1 MPYYIGAQTPQVQST
16 NFASYLDAQNNANI
30 QRAYAGKAIS
40 DALGNIGTN
49 LQQQQDKSFL
59 SKLNSYTSAD
69 TLNQALQ
76 DGSLS
81 QNGVSAE
88 YLEKI
93 PERQKGM
100 LDMANTQADLD
111 FKKNYAEQDKLG
123 GEIASELASAKSPA
137 EQQAIIK
144 KYQDKGLGAKV
155 FNELN
160 ADPLGL
166 AMKQAE
172 SAAQIAASNA
182 SAAASNGQAR
192 TSGVTA
198 DSAYLRYQQERN
210 TFNRN
215 TQIRKTQDALNIRLN
230 ELGLTPEQGFELAKT
245 GNYPDLQ
252 QMFTN
257 LNALNG
263 TTFLVTP
270 PSDAANAILQNINNS
285 DAPTTINN
293 GVRTQFNS
301 DGGRVDPNLFQRR

>member
-40 DALGNIGTN
+40 DALGNIGDN

-59 SKLNSYTSAD
+59 SKLNSYSSAD
-69 TLNQALQ
+69 ALNQALQ

-93 PERQKGM
+93 PERQKSM

-111 FKKNYAEQDKLG
+111 FKKTYAEQDKLG
-123 GEIASELASAKSPA
+123 GELASELASTISPT

-144 KYQDKGLGAKV
+144 KYQGKGLGAKV
-155 FNELN
+155 FSDLH
-160 ADPLGL
+160 ADPASL
-166 AMKQAE
+166 AIQQAE
-172 SAAQIAASNA
+172 SAAKIAASNA
-182 SAAASNGQAR
+182 STRASEIGANK
-192 TSGVTA
+192 
-198 DSAYLRYQQERN
+198 AYLQYQQELN

-215 TQIRKTQDALNIRLN
+215 NQIRKTQDALNIRLN
-230 ELGLTPEQGFELAKT
+230 ELGLNPEQGFELAKT
-245 GNYPDLQ
+245 GNYPELQ
-252 QMFTN
+252 QLFTD

-270 PSDAANAILQNINNS
+270 QSDAGKAITQSIHNS
-285 DAPTTINN
+285 SAPDINN
-293 GVRTQFNS
+293 GGITTQFNS
-301 DGGRVDPNLFQRR
+301 NGGTVDPNLFPTRSK

>member
-40 DALGNIGTN
+40 DALGNIGDN

-59 SKLNSYTSAD
+59 SKLNSYASAD

-76 DGSLS
+76 NGSLD

-93 PERQKGM
+93 PERQKSM

-111 FKKNYAEQDKLG
+111 FKKNSAEQDKLG
-123 GEIASELASAKSPA
+123 GEIASELASASSPA

-144 KYQDKGLGAKV
+144 KYQGKGLGANV
-155 FNELN
+155 FSALN
-160 ADPLGL
+160 ADPTGL

-172 SAAQIAASNA
+172 SAATVAARYA
-182 SAAASNGQAR
+182 SAHASEVG
-192 TSGVTA
+192 A
-198 DSAYLRYQQERN
+198 DSAYLGYQQARD

-215 TQIRKTQDALNIRLN
+215 NQIRKTQDTLNIRLN
-230 ELGLTPEQGFELAKT
+230 ELGLNSEQGLELAKT
-245 GNYPDLQ
+245 GNYPELQ
-252 QMFTN
+252 QLFTD

-263 TTFLVTP
+263 TPFLVVP
-270 PSDAANAILQNINNS
+270 QSDAGKAITQSINNS
-285 DAPTTINN
+285 DASSTINN
-293 GVRTQFNS
+293 GITPTVDSN
-301 DGGRVDPNLFQRR
+301 GGPVDSRLFQH

>member
-16 NFASYLDAQNNANI
+16 SFAPYLEAQNNANI
-30 QRAYAGKAIS
+30 QRAYAGKTIS
-40 DALGNIGTN
+40 DALGNIGNN

-81 QNGVSAE
+81 QNGVSAK

-93 PERQKGM
+93 PDRQKGM

-111 FKKNYAEQDKLG
+111 YKNTYAEQDKLG
-123 GEIASELASAKSPA
+123 GEIASELASASSPT

-155 FNELN
+155 FNELH
-160 ADPLGL
+160 ADPMGL

-172 SAAQIAASNA
+172 STARIAASNA
-182 SAAASNGQAR
+182 STRASGI
-192 TSGVTA
+192 GA
-198 DSAYLRYQQERN
+198 DSAYLRYQQERD

-215 TQIRKTQDALNIRLN
+215 NQIRKTQDTLNIRLN
-230 ELGLTPEQGFELAKT
+230 ELGLNPEQGLELAKT
-245 GNYPDLQ
+245 GNYPELQ
-252 QMFTN
+252 QLFTD

-270 PSDAANAILQNINNS
+270 QSDAGRAITQSINNS
-285 DAPTTINN
+285 NAPSTNNN
-293 GVRTQFNS
+293 GVTATYNS
-301 DGGRVDPNLFQRR
+301 SGGPVDPKLFQR

>member
-16 NFASYLDAQNNANI
+16 NFAPYLEAQNSANI

-76 DGSLS
+76 DGSLN

-93 PERQKGM
+93 PDRQKGM

-111 FKKNYAEQDKLG
+111 FKKTYAEQDKLG
-123 GEIASELASAKSPA
+123 GEIASELASARSPA

-144 KYQDKGLGAKV
+144 KYQDRGLGAKV
-155 FNELN
+155 FNELH

-172 SAAQIAASNA
+172 SAAKIAANNA
-182 SAAASNGQAR
+182 YIH
-192 TSGVTA
+192 TSEISA
-198 DSAYLRYQQERN
+198 DSASLRYQQELN

-215 TQIRKTQDALNIRLN
+215 NQIRKTQDALNIRLN

-245 GNYPDLQ
+245 GNYPELQ
-252 QMFTN
+252 QLFTDF
-257 LNALNG
+257 NALNG

-270 PSDAANAILQNINNS
+270 PSDAANAVSQSIYNS
-285 DAPTTINN
+285 DAQNTNNN
-293 GVRTQFNS
+293 GVTPTYNFN
-301 DGGRVDPNLFQRR
+301 GGPVDQKLFQRYNAKE

>member
-69 TLNQALQ
+69 ALSQALQ
-76 DGSLS
+76 DGSLD

-144 KYQDKGLGAKV
+144 KYQDRGLGAKV

-160 ADPLGL
+160 ANPLGL

-182 SAAASNGQAR
+182 SAAASNAQAR
-192 TSGVTA
+192 ASEIGA
-198 DSAYLRYQQERN
+198 NSAYLRYQQERD

-215 TQIRKTQDALNIRLN
+215 EQIRKTRDALNIKLN
-230 ELGLTPEQGFELAKT
+230 ELGLTSDQAYELARS

-252 QMFTN
+252 QLFTDY
-257 LNALNG
+257 NALNG
-263 TTFLVTP
+263 TPFLVIP
-270 PSDAANAILQNINNS
+270 QSNAGQTISQSIHDS
-285 DAPTTINN
+285 DAPSTNNN
-293 GVRTQFNS
+293 GITTRVNS
-301 DGGRVDPNLFQRR
+301 NGGTVDSRLFQH